1 MFKISDIVYKKNYEN
16 ILFKIKEITNDQIT
30 LVGYN
35 TRNIIKV
42 NKEDILAAT
51 PEQINRADT
60 KELENYQKIIVS
72 NRNRLKKSVM
82 YGRILHIDG
91 DSEFLKSCLKLYKE
105 LNIYAYGLSIG
116 EKDIYKEIEKI
127 YLSITPEI
135 VVITGHDQYN
145 GEGLKDL
152 NNYENTSYF
161 MKAVRIIRRINPLAV
176 IIAGACASNY
186 EALIASGANF
196 ASSPKRVNTHTYDP
210 AIAAIKA
217 STTPFDRKIDY
228 NSIVKYIEAG
238 KDALGGIET
247 YGTMKLIF

>member
-1 MFKISDIVYKKNYEN
+1 MFRVNDIVYKKDNEKV
-16 ILFKIKEITNDQIT
+16 LFKVKEINDEFLV
-30 LVGYN
+30 LVGFN
-35 TRNIIKV
+35 TRNIVKAK
-42 NKEDILAAT
+42 KEDLIIASSD
-51 PEQINRADT
+51 QIKKEET
-60 KELENYQKIIVS
+60 KNLENYQRIVINNKS
-72 NRNRLKKSVM
+72 RLKRKVM

-91 DSEFLKSCLKLYKE
+91 DSDFLKSCLKLYKE
-105 LNIYAYGLSIG
+105 LNIHAYGLNIG

-127 YLSITPEI
+127 YLEITPEI

-145 GEGLKDL
+145 GEGLGDL
-152 NNYENTSYF
+152 NNYENTRYF
-161 MKAVRIIRRINPLAV
+161 MKAIREIRKLNSNTV
-176 IIAGACASNY
+176 IIAGACASNF

-228 NSIVKYIEAG
+228 NSIIKYIETG